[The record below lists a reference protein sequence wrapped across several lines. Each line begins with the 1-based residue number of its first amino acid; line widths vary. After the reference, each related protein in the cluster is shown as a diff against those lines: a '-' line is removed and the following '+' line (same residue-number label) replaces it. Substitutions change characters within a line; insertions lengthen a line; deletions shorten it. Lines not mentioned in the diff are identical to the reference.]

1 MLWFLSGF
9 QSQILHFL
17 YDVHFFYPLNSF
29 AQVEIIRSL
38 LHKGILERQDDQLY
52 IAVALFEY
60 WIKKRQLLFDNNLDI
75 LCELRVEKFD
85 IFHPISRMPCQEDI
99 VSTQ

>member
-1 MLWFLSGF
+1 VF
-9 QSQILHFL
+9 SQGSYTRLL
-17 YDVHFFYPLNSF
+17 PLQNDVHFFYPLNSF